1 MMEAMDDG
9 RVCAD
14 CQDRPFE
21 TAGVEKK
28 IMVKIR
34 RSKGVDL
41 VRSKRGVFFTI

>member
-28 IMVKIR
+28 NHGQ
-34 RSKGVDL
+34 KGGQKV
-41 VRSKRGVFFTI
+41 I